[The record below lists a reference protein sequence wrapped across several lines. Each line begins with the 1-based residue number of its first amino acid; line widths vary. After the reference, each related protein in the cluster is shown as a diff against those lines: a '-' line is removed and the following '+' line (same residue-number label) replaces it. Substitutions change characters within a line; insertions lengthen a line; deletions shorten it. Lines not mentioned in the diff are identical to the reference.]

1 MGKSEDKKSFQ
12 LYSDYIDHFSL
23 MSDEEAGKLIKA
35 IFCYVNDL
43 PCEELAGLPLMAF
56 SFIRSQLKR
65 DSDKYDAR
73 CEINRRNGKLGGRP
87 KKAQT
92 EEPKKPDGM
101 EETQSVLDIPGIEAE
116 EKTPEQEVP
125 QEPPKKPKKTEYS
138 TDFQRFWGIYPRKDG
153 KGEAYKK
160 YKARL
165 NDGWSPDELCEA
177 AENYKKKLVRE
188 RTESKYIKHAKTF
201 LSENTPFEDF
211 LDKRENNRVEESQED
226 EGNPFR

>member
-12 LYSDYIDHFSL
+12 LYNDYIDHFSL

-87 KKAQT
+87 KKVQT

-116 EKTPEQEVP
+116 EKTPEQRWRKRKHRSRKYRRSHQRNRRKQSTAQISRDFGEYT
-125 QEPPKKPKKTEYS
+125 QEKTEKVKRIRNTRHAS
-138 TDFQRFWGIYPRKDG
+138 MMDGHPMNCAKRLKTIRKNWF
-153 KGEAYKK
+153 E
-160 YKARL
+160 
-165 NDGWSPDELCEA
+165 
-177 AENYKKKLVRE
+177 RE
-188 RTESKYIKHAKTF
+188 Q
-201 LSENTPFEDF
+201 NT
-211 LDKRENNRVEESQED
+211 
-226 EGNPFR
+226 

>member
-1 MGKSEDKKSFQ
+1 M
-12 LYSDYIDHFSL
+12 
-23 MSDEEAGKLIKA
+23 
-35 IFCYVNDL
+35 
-43 PCEELAGLPLMAF
+43 
-56 SFIRSQLKR
+56 
-65 DSDKYDAR
+65 
-73 CEINRRNGKLGGRP
+73 
-87 KKAQT
+87 
-92 EEPKKPDGM
+92 
-101 EETQSVLDIPGIEAE
+101 
-116 EKTPEQEVP
+116 P

-177 AENYKKKLVRE
+177 AENYKKKLVRD

-211 LDKRENNRVEESQED
+211 LNKQENNRVEESQED